1 MNQAAFDAPL
11 LADRSEKPSVLFVS
25 NTSRGKRPYVDPSS
39 RYRSYNISASLA
51 SKGHRTLFIAQKAFD
66 ENIEVADEF
75 DYVHFH
81 RPRLGE
87 ANVDFFCKNSKSN
100 RIIAD
105 FDDGTIR
112 VDQAEMTPAVRFY
125 DVPLRKVAHDIACM
139 AEACTFFDKFT
150 LSTQPL
156 SDQVAAMF
164 RPRLNKV
171 VSNGLD
177 PAYLGIARLIRTR
190 HADRPRPYRIGY
202 FPGTASH
209 NGDFASIAEPL
220 AETFAAHRDLQM
232 LLVGPV
238 EIPEALLPFAGRIVQ
253 RGLVPFHHLPHTMAL
268 CDTVLAPLE
277 RTPFT
282 NAKSGIKFFEA
293 AVVGCSVIATP
304 IPDIDRFESPL
315 LLKADSADAWRWSF
329 KEVLARTLS
338 PEERE
343 AAAREVEESVATE
356 RIYRSWVSDV
366 LA

>member
-1 MNQAAFDAPL
+1 M
-11 LADRSEKPSVLFVS
+11 
-25 NTSRGKRPYVDPSS
+25 
-39 RYRSYNISASLA
+39 
-51 SKGHRTLFIAQKAFD
+51 
-66 ENIEVADEF
+66 
-75 DYVHFH
+75 
-81 RPRLGE
+81 
-87 ANVDFFCKNSKSN
+87 
-100 RIIAD
+100 
-105 FDDGTIR
+105 
-112 VDQAEMTPAVRFY
+112 RFN
-125 DVPLRKVAHDIACM
+125 DVPLRRVAHDIARM

-190 HADRPRPYRIGY
+190 HADRPRPYQIGY

-209 NGDFASIAEPL
+209 NGDFATIAEPL
-220 AETFAAHRDLQM
+220 AETFAANPGLRM

-238 EIPEALLPFAGRIVQ
+238 DIPDALMPFAGRIVQ
-253 RGLVPFHHLPHTMAL
+253 RGVVPFHHLPHTIAL

-293 AVVGCSVIATP
+293 AVVGSSVIATP

-315 LLKADSADAWRWSF
+315 LIKADGVDEWRRGFETALS
-329 KEVLARTLS
+329 RSLS
-338 PEERE
+338 PVERE
-343 AAAREVEESVATE
+343 AAARQVEESVATE